1 MLLNCKNTV
10 EKGVIVNWKFKPK
23 PGSQGKEKEGVASI
37 FKRNINKTDRL
48 MERYREIL
56 DEIGTENKKI
66 ENKKGR
72 SKKNIIVKSPKSK

>member
-1 MLLNCKNTV
+1 
-10 EKGVIVNWKFKPK
+10 
-23 PGSQGKEKEGVASI
+23 
-37 FKRNINKTDRL
+37 